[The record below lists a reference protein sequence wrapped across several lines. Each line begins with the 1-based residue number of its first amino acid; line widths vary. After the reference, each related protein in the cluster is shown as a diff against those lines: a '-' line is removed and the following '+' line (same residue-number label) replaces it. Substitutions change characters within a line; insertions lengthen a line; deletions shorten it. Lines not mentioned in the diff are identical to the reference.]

1 MIGGHRAWARGNAFP
16 PLSGPILNARKHCR
30 FSGSMMNRELKLL
43 MAPVL
48 LIAGAGAAIGEPL
61 DRRYGPDRERGYR
74 SEREFDQTDR
84 DFKNLDRANF
94 LGVRQ
99 PA

>member
-1 MIGGHRAWARGNAFP
+1 
-16 PLSGPILNARKHCR
+16 
-30 FSGSMMNRELKLL
+30 MMNRELKLL
-43 MAPVL
+43 LGPVL

-99 PA
+99 PATAEVEMPRSDLQHPAAIGQQK